1 MKQAPRR
8 ATSQK
13 EVLTRYLD
21 TQHLS
26 PTGNPYWLD
35 DCKHKI
41 QQCSPARLE
50 TKPQTA
56 LKNLAE
62 AFITG
67 TKCLTAQEIQA
78 HWSLVFSV
86 NDCLHKII
94 FVLTV
99 TSLP

>member
-1 MKQAPRR
+1 MG
-8 ATSQK
+8 S
-13 EVLTRYLD
+13 
-21 TQHLS
+21 
-26 PTGNPYWLD
+26 PYWLD

-41 QQCSPARLE
+41 QEFSPARLQ

-62 AFITG
+62 TLIIG
-67 TKCLTAQEIQA
+67 IKCLTAQEIQA
-78 HWSLVFSV
+78 HWSPVFSV